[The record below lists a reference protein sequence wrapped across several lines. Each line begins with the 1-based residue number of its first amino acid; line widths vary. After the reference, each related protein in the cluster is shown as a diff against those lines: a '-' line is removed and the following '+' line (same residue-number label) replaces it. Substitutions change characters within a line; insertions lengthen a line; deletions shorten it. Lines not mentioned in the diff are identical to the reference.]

1 MRDTIFKD
9 NVGQQASA
17 IYLDNSSLLL
27 YGEKRKDN
35 FVHNI
40 TPQGPTIF
48 ATFSE
53 IISIMM
59 TFVDNKGYQGA
70 CYQLDSTTKL

>member
-1 MRDTIFKD
+1 M
-9 NVGQQASA
+9 
-17 IYLDNSSLLL
+17 
-27 YGEKRKDN
+27 
-35 FVHNI
+35 HNI

-53 IISIMM
+53 IISFKM

-70 CYQLDSTTKL
+70 CYQLDSTTTLVDFDSAYIKNKATQGGVIFAINDSEFNFTKG